1 MLPLLAVTSSRHSSA
16 DTAAALTVLAGAWVF
31 ISLIVL
37 FFVALSLVV
46 HYMIVQR
53 AGYNPWLSL
62 LMLVPGVNFIVLLV
76 FAFSEWPVQRENRAL
91 RAQLGQPAGFAP
103 PPGYGPGSS
112 IQPS

>member
-1 MLPLLAVTSSRHSSA
+1 
-16 DTAAALTVLAGAWVF
+16 
-31 ISLIVL
+31 
-37 FFVALSLVV
+37 
-46 HYMIVQR
+46 IVQR

-62 LMLVPGVNFIVLLV
+62 LMLVPGLNFILMLA

-91 RAQLGQPAGFAP
+91 RAQLGGGPAGYAP